1 MDDPDITEM
10 QQKILQAVEQC
21 NDPDTLYFVYKMVIR
36 SNALSQP

>member
-21 NDPDTLYFVYKMVIR
+21 NDLDILYFVYKLVIR
-36 SNALSQP
+36 SNELS